1 MSGTEAVVAAVTKEQ
16 RMMELEKKLAYESA
30 RADIGSF
37 CLGHVVKKQQW
48 FDLKLE
54 DIEIRTIRE
63 FTTKAVAEAVEY
75 LELRGLLVRHPS
87 KPWVHVMEM
96 PA

>member
-1 MSGTEAVVAAVTKEQ
+1 VSDKAQQ
-16 RMMELEKKLAYESA
+16 RMQELEKKLAYDAA

-37 CLGHVVKKQQW
+37 CLGHVVKKKQW

-54 DIEIRTIRE
+54 DIEIQTIRE
-63 FTTKAVAEAVEY
+63 FTTAAVKDSVEY
-75 LELRGLLVRHPS
+75 LELRGLLERHPT
-87 KPWVHVMEM
+87 KPWVHVMEL